1 MENTLNSYQTH
12 ERKYVRSGRRKL
24 STFLEV
30 GEEQK
35 ADLRRKKVNFKPQ
48 ENKATVSEESYNKD
62 ETIVEELCYGIGIDS
77 SKLKRLKVSRLR

>member
-1 MENTLNSYQTH
+1 MENTLNGYQTH
-12 ERKYVRSGRRKL
+12 ERKYVISGRRKL

-48 ENKATVSEESYNKD
+48 ENKAVSEESYNKD
-62 ETIVEELCYGIGIDS
+62 VTIVEELCYGIGIDS
-77 SKLKRLKVSRLR
+77 SKLKRLKVSRRR